1 VGRSKSVRKNHKE
14 DYVIDNNSDDEQ
26 LSREDSQSSA
36 ANRKLQSSTIVNPV
50 NENSKVNS

>member
-36 ANRKLQSSTIVNPV
+36 ANRKLQLSTIVNPV